1 MTKKPVVLAIIGP
14 TASGKSALA
23 VELARQLGGEV
34 ISCDSMQ
41 IYRDMSIGTAK
52 PGVEEMGGVPHH
64 LIDFL
69 DPSEPFSCSDYA
81 SLARECVDGMIRRG
95 VLPILCGGTG
105 LYLDA
110 FVRGNS
116 VSRDADTG
124 ADHEYRATL
133 ERIAQENG
141 SVALHEML
149 RKVDAESA
157 ESIHPNNQKR
167 IIRALEIYHNTGVP
181 KSEHDRRSREY
192 ECPYDMLVIGLR
204 YADRELLYRRI
215 ERRVDKMLSDGLLD
229 EIDALRTRGVFET
242 SPTASQA
249 IGYKE
254 LLAYFE
260 GVSLDICVEELK
272 KATRR
277 YAKRQMTWFSRYEN
291 IQWITVDEV
300 SGEENKAQTFEDIVN
315 IAKKLYAEHINCG
328 IM

>member
-133 ERIAQENG
+133 ERIALENG